1 MRNTVGH
8 FSFTA
13 SELEANPSFNVMIAY
28 EDFESGKHAKRTY
41 DVLAENVGRD
51 YNCSS
56 QMWKLEVVTVPVLRE
71 MAARDAAAAEIVLV
85 SVRGTRDLLP
95 ELKSWLSLWLAAPVD
110 PQYIIR
116 RSPSFNFSRN
126 HLSIGDGEDAD
137 QI

>member
-95 ELKSWLSLWLAAPVD
+95 ELKSWLSLWLAAPGRTIALVALVD
-110 PQYIIR
+110 
-116 RSPSFNFSRN
+116 RS
-126 HLSIGDGEDAD
+126 
-137 QI
+137 